1 MTKQSTITISTRCR
15 GFTDITADISN
26 FVHQSNITSGLCN
39 IFIQHTS
46 ASLLINE
53 NADPSVRVD
62 LQMMIDR
69 LAPDADPKY
78 THTAE
83 GDDDMSAHIRAM
95 LTATS
100 LNVPVAEGHLLLGT
114 WQGIYLWEHR
124 YAAQNRKIILTI
136 LGI

>member
-1 MTKQSTITISTRCR
+1 MPKQTIITIATKGR
-15 GFTDITADISN
+15 GFTNITKEVSEFI
-26 FVHQSNITSGLCN
+26 HQSDIDSGLCN

-53 NADPSVRVD
+53 NADPSVRDD
-62 LQMMIDR
+62 LQMMMDR
-69 LAPDADPKY
+69 LAPDADPQY

-83 GDDDMSAHIRAM
+83 GDDDMSAHIRNM

-100 LNVPVAEGHLLLGT
+100 INIPVANSRLLLGT

-124 YAAQNRKIILTI
+124 YAAQHRKIVLT
-136 LGI
+136 LMS